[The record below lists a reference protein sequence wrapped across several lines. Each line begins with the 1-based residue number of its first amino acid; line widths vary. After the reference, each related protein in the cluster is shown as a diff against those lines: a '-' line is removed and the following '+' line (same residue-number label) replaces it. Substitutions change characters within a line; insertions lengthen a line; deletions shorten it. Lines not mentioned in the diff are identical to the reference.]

1 MNIELIKSCACDADV
16 VQAARV
22 STNSEVQQA
31 STDLGDNDDKLI
43 RYLMKN
49 RHGSPFEHNY
59 FKFRVEAPI
68 FVFREWHRHRVGHSY
83 NEMSGRY
90 TELENK
96 FYWPDSWRSQTGKP
110 GAYTYC
116 PLPPHASEAAFKV
129 LERNQKACWSD
140 YQTLLELGVAKEQA
154 RVVLPVGIYSRMY
167 WSCNARSMMHFLGL
181 RNKPDAQKEIRDLAA
196 QAEDHFHLKMPET
209 CAAFIENNRVAP

>member
-22 STNSEVQQA
+22 STNSEVQQS
-31 STDLGDNDDKLI
+31 STVLGDNDDKLI

-90 TELENK
+90 TELENR
-96 FYWPDSWRSQTGKP
+96 FYYPEEYRTQTGKP
-110 GAYTYC
+110 GAYKYEVLDWAKEDGDIYLT
-116 PLPPHASEAAFKV
+116 AAY
-129 LERNQKACWSD
+129 EQSWNM
-140 YQTLLELGVAKEQA
+140 YQELLSLGVAKEQA
-154 RVVLPVGIYSRMY
+154 RCVLPVGIYSRMY

-209 CAAFIENNRVAP
+209 CAAFIENNRTAP